1 MLNTKQQEFVD
12 YAVKKFGTNEL
23 TVSQLK
29 DANKHFGCKYAPQWL
44 IKNSDYK
51 IGKSLFKLPTEN
63 DVVKTTSG
71 ETEKVLPTET
81 KNEAAFVVSSLV
93 GDIIP
98 KKDSVFVSFGNYPDL
113 KSIVKSNM
121 FYPVFITGLSGNGKT
136 MGVTQACAEAKKELI
151 RVNITIE
158 TDEDDLLGG
167 YRLKDGQ
174 TVWQNGPVIEAMER
188 GALLLLDEIDLA
200 SNKIMCL
207 QPILEG
213 SGIYVKKINKF
224 VKPKNGFNVIAT
236 ANTKGQGSD
245 DGKFIGTNVLNEAFL
260 ERFPVTF
267 EQEYPPVKVEQKILD
282 NVMSAYDLKDPKF
295 TENLVKWADVIR
307 KTFYDGG
314 VDEIIATRR
323 LVHIINAFA
332 IFKNKLKAVQVCV
345 NRFDDDTKN
354 SFLDLYSKVDA
365 GVNIED
371 ISGNGNDVDPI
382 NMEEETAKLGPN
394 AQQIIEGVKKWGQ
407 GLKAKGVFSDEDFE
421 EFKVFAAT
429 ANGINTI
436 NKLRKY
442 YGEQTIPTAP
452 VDVDGAPSNDE
463 LYELVA
469 DPKYKTD
476 PAFRRKV
483 EQQFARAFPGKVDTG
498 EI

>member
-1 MLNTKQQEFVD
+1 MKVKGQYTMLNTKQQEFVD

-44 IKNSDYK
+44 IKNGDYK

-260 ERFPVTF
+260 ERFPITF
-267 EQEYPPVKVEQKILD
+267 EQKYPTAKIEEKILV
-282 NVMSAYDLKDPKF
+282 NTLAKSGKKDKDF
-295 TENLVKWADVIR
+295 CKKLVTWADVIR
-307 KTFYDGG
+307 KTYFDGG
-314 VDEIIATRR
+314 VDEIISTRR
-323 LVHIINAFA
+323 LVHIIQAYA
-332 IFKNKLKAVQVCV
+332 IFKNKMKAIEVCT

-354 SFLDLYSKVDA
+354 SFTELYTKVDA
-365 GVNIED
+365 GASAE
-371 ISGNGNDVDPI
+371 
-382 NMEEETAKLGPN
+382 
-394 AQQIIEGVKKWGQ
+394 QI
-407 GLKAKGVFSDEDFE
+407 A
-421 EFKVFAAT
+421 
-429 ANGINTI
+429 
-436 NKLRKY
+436 
-442 YGEQTIPTAP
+442 
-452 VDVDGAPSNDE
+452 
-463 LYELVA
+463 
-469 DPKYKTD
+469 
-476 PAFRRKV
+476 
-483 EQQFARAFPGKVDTG
+483 EQQRQADVASQTNEEDESSDDGDV
-498 EI
+498 I